1 MAEDKKKAR
10 AVMGRPIVPDKLRI
24 DQRVPIMLRQSEAEL
39 VKKAANQAG
48 LTVSAWGRKL
58 MVEAAGGSIE

>member
-39 VKKAANQAG
+39 VKKAANKAG
-48 LTVSAWGRKL
+48 
-58 MVEAAGGSIE
+58 AASLW